1 MPILS
6 GIKAIFKEKEAAT
19 EVTLETFANLPLF
32 QMLQERTPFSNW
44 RSPDAEIP
52 AGLEDTFKIYVWM
65 YQMYTFYML
74 TAKRFGYE
82 IAEKVLKLQAER
94 LNKIPGE
101 RLGKQLEVTIRQI
114 HENVTKQ
121 VNEPYIVE
129 VKGEKVETPIEYA
142 IAMEFLVVGKDAPFY
157 VDPQEYQTGTV
168 PEMNGAD
175 LALALCLGHGKYSA
189 QSYFQPLSEVV
200 KVVL

>member
-1 MPILS
+1 MSILS
-6 GIKAIFKEKEAAT
+6 GIKAMLGKKEPAP

-32 QMLQERTPFSNW
+32 RLLQEESPFNDW

-52 AGLEDTFKIYVWM
+52 PGLEDSFKIYVWM
-65 YQMYTFYML
+65 YQMYMFYML

-94 LNKIPGE
+94 LNKVPGE
-101 RLGKQLEVTIRQI
+101 LGKQLEVAIRQI
-114 HENVTKQ
+114 HKNVVKQ
-121 VNEPYIVE
+121 VNEPHIVE
-129 VKGEKVETPIEYA
+129 VKGEKVEMPIEYA

-157 VDPQEYQTGTV
+157 INPEEYQTRNV

-175 LALALCLGHGKYSA
+175 FALAECLEHGKHSA
-189 QSYFQPLSEVV
+189 QSYFQPFAEIA